1 MICYNINMSLKSLEI
16 DSSYSTDDGDN
27 LLYSFYNLVLEEAT
41 SYDRIT
47 GFFSPR
53 VFAIA
58 ARGFRKC
65 LKNRCRIRIIT
76 SVFVDDETYEALGE
90 ASKFSEVS
98 DAIDDFNIDSLHDDL
113 DYDYLR
119 LFVKLYQEGLL
130 ELRVAAIR
138 SGNGIFHEK
147 IGIITDRYGDALS
160 FSGSNNETA
169 SGWINNIEEFK
180 VFKNWITGQ
189 DEYFVADRKKFDA
202 YWNNNCSRFKVMSLD
217 DAEKNSLIKR
227 TGTNDLT
234 VEEICKKIE
243 RNEVYSSGI
252 EEEKVH
258 KKELRLYQKAA
269 IEHWKKKGFRA
280 IFEMATGT
288 GKTFT
293 TVSALRVFKNEKRSL
308 HCIIGVPLIA
318 LLIQWR
324 DELQSEF
331 GDDIKIIVASGSVQK
346 DWKEQIKKLQ
356 INSLMSIDENFAILV
371 PYKTFGDSKFS
382 ADIEDLGYKDMIF
395 LADEMHNLVTDRC
408 ISALNE
414 DVYAYRLGLSATPIR
429 LWRPED
435 SQKVISFFGKDSY
448 IFTLERAIKEEF
460 LVPYNYH
467 IYPVY
472 LTTEEFEDYCVLSK
486 EIGRYNAIGEKNND
500 SNDYS
505 KRLMLKRAR
514 IKKNAENKLLV
525 LSNIIDEMRKRHV
538 FDRALIYSDNE
549 GYLEKIQ
556 KMLQKKNIITSKYT
570 GNESLNERLKITES
584 LRNKNIS
591 AIVAIKCLDEGV
603 DIPCARNAFFV
614 SSNTDP
620 REYVQ
625 RLGRVLRLDKESEK
639 KRSMIYDF
647 VVLPPKGVS
656 FETIE
661 ERRVARN
668 LVRNE
673 IIRVKYFYSLAN
685 NKEDA
690 MEDAQ
695 DIVNGLGMTF
705 TEDELK
711 LNNRQEDEYGD
722 N

>member
-1 MICYNINMSLKSLEI
+1 MSLKSLEI
-16 DSSYSTDDGDN
+16 DSSYSTDGGNN
-27 LLYSFYNLVLEEAT
+27 LLYSFYNPVLEEAT
-41 SYDRIT
+41 SYDRVT

-65 LKNRCRIRIIT
+65 LKNRCKIRIIT

-90 ASKFSEVS
+90 GSKLSEAS
-98 DAIDDFNIDSLHDDL
+98 DAIENFDIDSLHDDL
-113 DYDYLR
+113 DYNYLR

-138 SGNGIFHEK
+138 NGNGIFHEK
-147 IGIITDRYGDALS
+147 IGIITDGYGDALS

-180 VFKNWITGQ
+180 VFKSWIPGQ
-189 DEYFVADRKKFDA
+189 DEYFVTDRNKFDR

-217 DAEKNSLIKR
+217 EAEKGSLIKR
-227 TGTNDLT
+227 TGTSDIT
-234 VEEICKKIE
+234 IEEICEKIE
-243 RNEVYSSGI
+243 RNEVFSSGF
-252 EEEKVH
+252 EEKKTR

-269 IEHWKKKGFRA
+269 IEHWKKKGFKT

-293 TVSALRVFKNEKRSL
+293 TVSALRAFLNEKKRI
-308 HCIIGVPLIA
+308 HCIIGVPLIT

-324 DELQSEF
+324 DELQTEF

-371 PYKTFGDSKFS
+371 PYVTFGNSEFS
-382 ADIEDLGYKDMIF
+382 TGIENLGYKDMIF
-395 LADEMHNLVTDRC
+395 LADEMHNLVTERC

-414 DVYAYRLGLSATPIR
+414 NIYAYRLGLSATPVR
-429 LWRPED
+429 LWRPEE
-435 SQKVISFFGKDSY
+435 SRQVMSFFGEDPY
-448 IFTLERAIKEEF
+448 VFTLERAIKEEF
-460 LVPYNYH
+460 LVPYDYH

-472 LTTEEFEDYCVLSK
+472 LTASEFEDYCALSK
-486 EIGRYNAIGEKNND
+486 EIGHHSAIDEASND
-500 SNDYS
+500 GNDYS
-505 KRLMLKRAR
+505 KKLMLKRAR

-525 LSNIIDEMRKRHV
+525 LGGIIDEMRNRHV
-538 FDRALIYSDNE
+538 FDRSLIYSDNE
-549 GYLEKIQ
+549 DYLEKIQ
-556 KMLQKKNIITSKYT
+556 KMLQEKNIITSKYT
-570 GNESLNERLKITES
+570 GHESLDERLEITES

-647 VVLPPKGVS
+647 MVLPPKDIS

-673 IIRVKYFYSLAN
+673 MIRVKYFYNLAN

-695 DIVNGLGMTF
+695 NIVNELGMTF
-705 TEDELK
+705 TEDELE
-711 LNNRQEDEYGD
+711 LNNKQEDEYGD